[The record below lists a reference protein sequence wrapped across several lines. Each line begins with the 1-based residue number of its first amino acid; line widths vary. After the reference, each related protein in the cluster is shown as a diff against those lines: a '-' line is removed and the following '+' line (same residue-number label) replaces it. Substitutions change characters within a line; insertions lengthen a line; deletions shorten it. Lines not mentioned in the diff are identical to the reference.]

1 MLDHRRRLGV
11 GAARESAPQKYR
23 QTPMHLSALKFGISP
38 PIFLWSTAAAA
49 QSRGWLILSLFCSK
63 ACLSCQA
70 KFNIYHKRTRRRSLN
85 CVLIAGFTLTRHVAE
100 KQYHFR
106 LQGAYHMAVRCIAN
120 VVYWFSCSESNSNW
134 LLYWRETPMRILHF
148 YCAYL
153 HTSTLLR
160 IADILGRGRSPWLPH
175 GPHPKPTPMVE
186 HHLVGQSSL
195 GWWLAKKWCT
205 CPVVSYAPVN

>member
-1 MLDHRRRLGV
+1 
-11 GAARESAPQKYR
+11 
-23 QTPMHLSALKFGISP
+23 MHLSALKFGISP

-153 HTSTLLR
+153 HTSTLPR
-160 IADILGRGRSPWLPH
+160 IADLGALSLVAPPQAYAYGRA
-175 GPHPKPTPMVE
+175 
-186 HHLVGQSSL
+186 SSSGANFTWVD
-195 GWWLAKKWCT
+195 GWPRNGAHVQW
-205 CPVVSYAPVN
+205 